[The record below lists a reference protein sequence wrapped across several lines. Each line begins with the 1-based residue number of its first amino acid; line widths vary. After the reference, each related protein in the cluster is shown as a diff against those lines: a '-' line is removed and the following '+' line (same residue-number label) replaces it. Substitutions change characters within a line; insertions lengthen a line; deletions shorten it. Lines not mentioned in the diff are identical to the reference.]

1 MRAKKKAPGKGF
13 SLRASLVLALGLVL
27 AALLAVMGYYIFGVR
42 DTARRQAEESFQN
55 LTEASRA
62 QLERLLETSQK
73 AAQTASYSAA
83 SQRFLLSEIPGDVID
98 AKSLAADVMDYVET
112 LGDGFVD
119 IVLLSVRGRKL
130 SATNSYTDIVREA
143 MAQSGIGED
152 LTFTQPVYSPVIE
165 ADGKQYIVYL
175 TPVYGSIDGYRY
187 RQNPILCGV
196 VYDVETL
203 SGSLIPASYEAGTAF
218 LSAGT
223 EVFGGTRPLAKAEEN
238 ALPEI
243 AEGVGS
249 LFIGGERYLT
259 GRVTVEGPGW
269 ELIYLVPESAAVSA
283 IDQMRSLV
291 VMLILLTA
299 LLSLAVM
306 VGILLGVRR
315 DIGRLSED
323 IAGLG
328 TASGPVRQPA
338 MKELRPVSGVLNET
352 MERLQNAMQEE
363 KRLTRLTYE
372 AELAQS
378 RAEML
383 AYRSQINPHFLFNT
397 LESARSL
404 AHRYHAAPVEQL
416 VGGMSQMF
424 RYSIYAPPIVP
435 LEEELGQLGGYL
447 AVMEVRFPGRFAVL
461 EDIAPET
468 LDWPVLPMLLQPLCE
483 NALTHAFNG
492 RRGKLL
498 VQTFVEAGRLH
509 VRIADNGK
517 GISEEQLRQ
526 ILWKMKNTDGE
537 TADVAE
543 KEWDFG
549 VPKGSIGLPNIYRRL
564 KLTFGDHAHLL
575 LRSKEGYYTVAEL
588 VIPRGHIR
596 AERLG

>member
-299 LLSLAVM
+299 LAPLLYAVLRNVWSGAVFLAALTAFL
-306 VGILLGVRR
+306 GLNRNLPILNGDALFYYGAGAFAALHGKKWVE
-315 DIGRLSED
+315 GRLSCAEAAAYG
-323 IAGLG
+323 AGLAAAAVCVRLAAHPG
-328 TASGPVRQPA
+328 GILSGSVLAQILFRMIGVWGAVLAVRLLPLPA
-338 MKELRPVSGVLNET
+338 AAESSPSLPCSSSPNQIRF
-352 MERLQNAMQEE
+352 
-363 KRLTRLTYE
+363 
-372 AELAQS
+372 AEL
-378 RAEML
+378 
-383 AYRSQINPHFLFNT
+383 
-397 LESARSL
+397 
-404 AHRYHAAPVEQL
+404 
-416 VGGMSQMF
+416 
-424 RYSIYAPPIVP
+424 
-435 LEEELGQLGGYL
+435 
-447 AVMEVRFPGRFAVL
+447 
-461 EDIAPET
+461 
-468 LDWPVLPMLLQPLCE
+468 
-483 NALTHAFNG
+483 
-492 RRGKLL
+492 
-498 VQTFVEAGRLH
+498 
-509 VRIADNGK
+509 
-517 GISEEQLRQ
+517 
-526 ILWKMKNTDGE
+526 
-537 TADVAE
+537 
-543 KEWDFG
+543 
-549 VPKGSIGLPNIYRRL
+549 
-564 KLTFGDHAHLL
+564 
-575 LRSKEGYYTVAEL
+575 
-588 VIPRGHIR
+588 
-596 AERLG
+596 

>member
-259 GRVTVEGPGW
+259 GRVTVEGP
-269 ELIYLVPESAAVSA
+269 
-283 IDQMRSLV
+283 
-291 VMLILLTA
+291 
-299 LLSLAVM
+299 
-306 VGILLGVRR
+306 
-315 DIGRLSED
+315 
-323 IAGLG
+323 
-328 TASGPVRQPA
+328 
-338 MKELRPVSGVLNET
+338 
-352 MERLQNAMQEE
+352 
-363 KRLTRLTYE
+363 
-372 AELAQS
+372 
-378 RAEML
+378 
-383 AYRSQINPHFLFNT
+383 
-397 LESARSL
+397 
-404 AHRYHAAPVEQL
+404 
-416 VGGMSQMF
+416 
-424 RYSIYAPPIVP
+424 
-435 LEEELGQLGGYL
+435 
-447 AVMEVRFPGRFAVL
+447 
-461 EDIAPET
+461 
-468 LDWPVLPMLLQPLCE
+468 
-483 NALTHAFNG
+483 
-492 RRGKLL
+492 
-498 VQTFVEAGRLH
+498 
-509 VRIADNGK
+509 
-517 GISEEQLRQ
+517 
-526 ILWKMKNTDGE
+526 
-537 TADVAE
+537 
-543 KEWDFG
+543 
-549 VPKGSIGLPNIYRRL
+549 
-564 KLTFGDHAHLL
+564 
-575 LRSKEGYYTVAEL
+575 
-588 VIPRGHIR
+588 
-596 AERLG
+596 